1 MDHAALL
8 KLGAALGQALQQRGL
23 MLALAES
30 CTGGMA
36 SQYITAIPGSS
47 AWFDAGLITYS
58 NEAKMRMLA
67 VRAETLT
74 TYGAVSEQT
83 AREMATGALTQSRAG
98 ISGAITGIAGPDG
111 GSREKPVGTVC
122 FAWATKTGLLV
133 SATHHFQ
140 GDRAAVRTASVQALF
155 ERLMSLTLTLDL

>member
-8 KLGAALGQALQQRGL
+8 ALSATLGETLQQRGWAL
-23 MLALAES
+23 GLAES

-47 AWFDAGLITYS
+47 AWFDAGFVTYS
-58 NEAKMRMLA
+58 NRAKIHTLA
-67 VRAETLT
+67 VHPETLA

-83 AREMATGALTQSRAG
+83 ALEMATGALTQSRAD

-111 GSREKPVGTVC
+111 GTPDKPVGTVC
-122 FAWATKTGLLV
+122 FAWATTDGFRL
-133 SATHHFQ
+133 SATRRFD
-140 GDRAAVRTASVQALF
+140 GDRETVRMLSVHALF